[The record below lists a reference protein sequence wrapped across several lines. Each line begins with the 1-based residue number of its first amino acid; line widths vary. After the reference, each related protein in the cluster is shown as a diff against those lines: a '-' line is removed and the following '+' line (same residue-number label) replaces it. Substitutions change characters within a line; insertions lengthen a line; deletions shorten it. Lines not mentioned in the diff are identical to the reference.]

1 MCAVKFARSNADALG
16 SARALACSFRRPRRN
31 IPLSELLKVRDG
43 GAPSPAR
50 EARALPGFNVQ
61 SAGTV
66 RWIAQS
72 LARCQLFAALPP
84 KMPTRSE
91 NAFHL
96 FLNSREQ
103 RHRFADD
110 MPIRKA
116 APLRI
121 LEAKPFFLSSQ
132 LHLPIQLIENSMR
145 RFRQHR

>member
-1 MCAVKFARSNADALG
+1 MA
-16 SARALACSFRRPRRN
+16 
-31 IPLSELLKVRDG
+31 

-103 RHRFADD
+103 RHRFADN
-110 MPIRKA
+110 MTIRQT
-116 APLRI
+116 APPRI
-121 LEAKPFFLSSQ
+121 FEREPLFFSAQ
-132 LHLPIQLIENSMR
+132 LHLPIQLIENSMCRSRQYR
-145 RFRQHR
+145 RNQNRDDAKRFGERVEKTIEQIS